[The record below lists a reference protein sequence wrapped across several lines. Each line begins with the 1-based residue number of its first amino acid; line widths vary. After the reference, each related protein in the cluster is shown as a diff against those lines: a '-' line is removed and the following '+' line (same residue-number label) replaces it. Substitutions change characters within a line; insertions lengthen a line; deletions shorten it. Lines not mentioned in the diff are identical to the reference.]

1 MTYLLHHRSHPPGN
15 LEKLRLV
22 SVRLGF
28 LQTTLHPAFLD
39 HYPIRELVLEP
50 LLQQRMFFHSWKIFR
65 TDRFEALNLSMLNRK
80 SSKQVIK
87 LHSLILHRLV

>member
-28 LQTTLHPAFLD
+28 LQAGLHATLLD
-39 HYPIRELVLEP
+39 HHPIRELVLEP
-50 LLQQRMFFHSWKIFR
+50 LLQSRMFFIVAKFSEL
-65 TDRFEALNLSMLNRK
+65 TD
-80 SSKQVIK
+80 SKP
-87 LHSLILHRLV
+87 